1 MVSARFGLSVR
12 PQACRVPREL
22 LARVLYWLDALVA
35 GEGLLSVALHYSGT
49 ATAAAGG
56 ERGGGGGGGGGGI
69 GISVLRVV

>member
-1 MVSARFGLSVR
+1 MLN
-12 PQACRVPREL
+12 
-22 LARVLYWLDALVA
+22 WLDALVA